1 MQNIIKEQRN
11 EKKTSIL
18 GFCWR
23 DNANIYSQKP
33 LQISDTNKLITR
45 ADFVCEVSQA
55 PLETRVVYR
64 VVVQRRN
71 HRLWVYSSMYSS
83 QHRNSSKII
92 STKCTP
98 NYLLC
103 PKEFM

>member
-64 VVVQRRN
+64 VVVQRR
-71 HRLWVYSSMYSS
+71 VEMEV
-83 QHRNSSKII
+83 IV
-92 STKCTP
+92 STGSGIFKENDFP
-98 NYLLC
+98 VNKMRYIFLELL
-103 PKEFM
+103 